1 MSLRLTSGDL
11 LASGCDA
18 LVNAVNTKGV
28 MGAGLARQFADRYP
42 AMLADYRAQCARGL
56 APGALHAWRATEA
69 PNVWVLNVAT
79 KDHWRDP
86 SRYAWAAD
94 GLLALRA
101 WLTAHPEVRSVA
113 VPPLGCG
120 LGGLDWD
127 AVYPMVRAAL
137 GDLPQDVVVY
147 TPRGWKP

>member
-1 MSLRLTSGDL
+1 MASLPRRIFSRSSYAETLRVGEVLRRETTGGLLLITAAVIALIWANSPASATYFGLRDLTVG
-11 LASGCDA
+11 
-18 LVNAVNTKGV
+18 
-28 MGAGLARQFADRYP
+28 P
-42 AMLADYRAQCARGL
+42 E
-56 APGALHAWRATEA
+56 ALH
-69 PNVWVLNVAT
+69 LNL
-79 KDHWRDP
+79 
-86 SRYAWAAD
+86 SLGAWAAD

-101 WLTAHPEVRSVA
+101 WLTAHPEVRCVA

-147 TPRGWKP
+147 APRGWKP

>member
-1 MSLRLTSGDL
+1 MRAVLLDYGGTLDGDAQHWFDHFVRLY
-11 LASGCDA
+11 ADA
-18 LVNAVNTKGV
+18 E
-28 MGAGLARQFADRYP
+28 ADIPY
-42 AMLADYRAQCARGL
+42 D
-56 APGALHAWRATEA
+56 
-69 PNVWVLNVAT
+69 VL
-79 KDHWRDP
+79 KDAF
-86 SRYAWAAD
+86 YAAD
-94 GLLALRA
+94 AA
-101 WLTAHPEVRSVA
+101 LTAHPEVRSVA